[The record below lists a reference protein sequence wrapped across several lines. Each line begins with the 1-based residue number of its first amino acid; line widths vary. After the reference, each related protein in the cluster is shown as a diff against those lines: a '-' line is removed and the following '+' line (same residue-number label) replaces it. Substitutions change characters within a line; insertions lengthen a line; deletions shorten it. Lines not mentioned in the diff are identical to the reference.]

1 MANRSGG
8 VSAALWLALGFIGGV
23 LCSLGGWLVYDLV
36 RPAHPP
42 AASPTPATVPSA
54 LPCSPLPT
62 PPPTPEPTPAPEAS
76 APPVRPAPIARV
88 TPTPGPAT
96 PHPDLA
102 RRLADGDKAAADG
115 RLEVAVAAYDQA
127 LLLDPGNARAQE
139 GKSRASATL
148 AILKRGFVA
157 ELTESDG
164 GGVGRGLSGF
174 EPGDVVVKKAPQ
186 VAARIEFEMYPAHIK
201 PGDAYTVSLF
211 LTNSAKR
218 TVKIRSLRLAQTA
231 NGVKSASEPVPQ
243 VREIKRG
250 QRVKLA
256 TLNGAWSATKDWT
269 CEATIISENGDIYGR
284 RLVWR

>member
-1 MANRSGG
+1 MTRRSGG
-8 VSAALWLALGFIGGV
+8 VSAALWLTLGFIGGV
-23 LCSLGGWLVYDLV
+23 LCSLGAWLIYDIV
-36 RPAHPP
+36 RPVRAPL
-42 AASPTPATVPSA
+42 ASPTPLAVPTA
-54 LPCSPLPT
+54 PPCSPLPT
-62 PPPTPEPTPAPEAS
+62 PLPTPEPTPTPEAS
-76 APPVRPAPIARV
+76 APAVRPTPVARV

-102 RRLADGDKAAADG
+102 RRLEDGDRAAAEG
-115 RLEVAVAAYDQA
+115 KLEVAVAAYDQA
-127 LLLDPGNARAQE
+127 LQLDPGNARAQE
-139 GKSRASATL
+139 GKNRAAATL
-148 AILKRGFVA
+148 AALKRGFVA

-186 VAARIEFEMYPAHIK
+186 VPARIEFEMHPARVK
-201 PGDAYTVSLF
+201 PGDAYSVSLF
-211 LTNSAKR
+211 LTNTGKR
-218 TVKIRSLRLAQTA
+218 SVKIRALRLSQTA

-256 TLNGAWSATKDWT
+256 TLNGSWSATRDWT
-269 CEATIISENGDIYGR
+269 CEATVISENGDVYGR